1 MQALEAIGVVEK
13 DEEKGGRRITQS
25 GQRDL
30 DREFFSFF
38 LGMILRGGG
47 RGRRLVLGDGGV
59 GSVGYGG
66 GAFGVE
72 RLSADSCFLHHRYRA
87 DDARGVGR
95 GGRRVK

>member
-47 RGRRLVLGDGGV
+47 GGGV
-59 GSVGYGG
+59 WFWGMGEW
-66 GAFGVE
+66 GVWDMGE
-72 RLSADSCFLHHRYRA
+72 GLLGLRD
-87 DDARGVGR
+87 
-95 GGRRVK
+95 